1 MVSTLKLTKIQ
12 IPNSDSDVI
21 SLDAS
26 TGNITLNKTLGGT
39 SVTIQG
45 ENTNTT
51 NLQQG
56 LIKVWCHWD
65 NDADGI
71 HDSFNVTSFTDVG
84 SGATRLTY
92 TNNMASGNYSIA
104 KSGIHDGG
112 THICDMY
119 VDHDTPPTTSQVD
132 FDLLANSS
140 NVGLGTRLDMELCST
155 NIAGDLA

>member
-1 MVSTLKLTKIQ
+1 MVSTLKLTNIQ
-12 IPNSDSDVI
+12 IPNSDSDVL
-21 SLDAS
+21 SVNSS
-26 TGNITLNKTLGGT
+26 TGIMTFHKD
-39 SVTIQG
+39 IKG
-45 ENTNTT
+45 EGTNTT

>member
-12 IPNSDSDVI
+12 IPNSDSDVL
-21 SLDAS
+21 SFNSS
-26 TGNITLNKTLGGT
+26 TGIMTFHKD
-39 SVTIQG
+39 IKG
-45 ENTNTT
+45 EGTNTT

>member
-1 MVSTLKLTKIQ
+1 MSRVVVNEIQVKIG
-12 IPNSDSDVI
+12 NDI
-21 SLDAS
+21 SFND
-26 TGNITLNKTLGGT
+26 TVKIDTIKGKTTAG
-39 SVTIQG
+39 SISIQG
-45 ENTNTT
+45 EGTNTLI
-51 NLQQG
+51 LQQG

-92 TNNMASGNYSIA
+92 TNNMSSGNYSIA
-104 KSGIHDGG
+104 KSGMHDGG

>member
-1 MVSTLKLTKIQ
+1 MSRVVVNEIQAKVGNDISFNDIVKIDT
-12 IPNSDSDVI
+12 IKGKTTAGSI
-21 SLDAS
+21 S
-26 TGNITLNKTLGGT
+26 
-39 SVTIQG
+39 IQG
-45 ENTNTT
+45 EGTNTLI
-51 NLQQG
+51 LQQG

-104 KSGIHDGG
+104 KSGMHDGG